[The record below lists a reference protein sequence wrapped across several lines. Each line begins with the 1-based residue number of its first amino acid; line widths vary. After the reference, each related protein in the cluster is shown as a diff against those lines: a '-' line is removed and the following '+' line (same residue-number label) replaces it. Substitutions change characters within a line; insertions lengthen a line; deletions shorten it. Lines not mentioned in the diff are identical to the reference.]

1 MSTSK
6 FEQACA
12 DYAEARLAVKK
23 ATLRIGA
30 YFDECT
36 RANDDSRVNRKGGQY
51 SHVSQVLE
59 WEVDD
64 HGNESTYTAAERDE
78 VLAECPGCQKAWQA
92 IQARREWR
100 KKFGIAK
107 RRITLFGNQIL
118 AAREEPEP
126 EIATCGCGATGEV
139 NYDDGTERRY
149 YCYSALSM
157 CSP

>member
-1 MSTSK
+1 MKALSK

-30 YFDECT
+30 YLSDCS
-36 RANDDSRVNRKGGQY
+36 RAEDDSKLNRKGGQY

-64 HGNESTYTAAERDE
+64 YGSESTYTAQERAE

-92 IQARREWR
+92 IQDRREWR

-107 RRITLFGNQIL
+107 RRITLFGNQVL
-118 AAREEPEP
+118 GAR
-126 EIATCGCGATGEV
+126 
-139 NYDDGTERRY
+139 DD
-149 YCYSALSM
+149 
-157 CSP
+157 